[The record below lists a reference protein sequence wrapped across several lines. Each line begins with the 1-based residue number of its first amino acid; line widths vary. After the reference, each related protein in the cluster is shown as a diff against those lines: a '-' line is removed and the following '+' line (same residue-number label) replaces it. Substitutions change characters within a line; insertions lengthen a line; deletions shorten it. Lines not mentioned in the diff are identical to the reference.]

1 MFKRLPFQW
10 KVTMVN
16 MMTSVITLLIASA
29 AIIGYE
35 EYSFRQAKVQKLGS
49 IAELAKGNSMLVL
62 LQKGGDQKERN
73 PFEYLRNEP
82 TVMAACLYGENNE
95 LVAKYLSPQ
104 GNEFLPREPSKV
116 RYRFENNTLLM
127 FEPIVYKGKQ
137 LGTVYIKADT
147 AERFTDRITQY
158 AKILAVSSLI
168 ACLLA
173 LLFSFRLQR
182 IITGP
187 IMELAG
193 TAKVIS
199 GNRDYSLR
207 VQKSSEDEIGQ
218 LIEAFNRMLADIQ
231 QRDSELQAANKRTEE
246 ANAKLEQRV
255 EERTAAL
262 SKATKEAEEAR
273 EAAEVANQTKSAF
286 LANMSHELRTPLNAI
301 IGYSEML
308 REEAEDLG
316 EKSFVDDLN
325 KVHSAGKHLL
335 GLINDVLDIS
345 KIESGKMDLYLE
357 TFDVG
362 QMVKEVANT
371 ISPLVAKN
379 SNKLSLVVSPDIGS
393 IHADMTKVRQG
404 LFNLLSNASKF
415 TSNGTIT
422 LEAVRS
428 QSEGREWMN
437 FKVIDTGIG
446 MTKEQM
452 DRLFQA
458 FVQADAGTTKK
469 FGGTGL
475 GLAITRHFSRM
486 MGGDTTV
493 ASEFKKGSTF
503 TFRIPAKVGTA
514 APETSSAPASPKS
527 ESTIVPTAG
536 SVLVID
542 DDPNIHDLLKRLLQ
556 RQGFKVN
563 GVQSGR
569 EGLKQAREIKPDVII
584 LDVMMPEMD
593 GWNVLSALK
602 NDSVLSEIPVVM
614 LSMIE
619 DKHMGFA
626 LGAADYLTKPI
637 DRDKLSNM
645 LRKYRKSSEDSLVLV
660 VEDEE
665 GIRQFMRALLE
676 REGWAVMEAGNGQQ
690 ALDQVREKRPSLILL
705 DLMMPE
711 MDGFEFVA
719 HLREVVEWKDIP
731 VVVITAMEL
740 TANDYKRLN
749 GNVTKIMR
757 KGSYEQD
764 QLMAD
769 VRQLV
774 SSFVESSSANG
785 AGEATKTE
793 SQKS

>member
-1 MFKRLPFQW
+1 
-10 KVTMVN
+10 MVN
-16 MMTSVITLLIASA
+16 MMTSVITLLIACT
-29 AIIGYE
+29 AIVGYE
-35 EYSFRQAKVQKLGS
+35 EYTFRQDKVQKLGS
-49 IAELAKGNSMLVL
+49 IAELAKGNSTLVL
-62 LQKGGDQKERN
+62 LQKTGDQKDRN
-73 PFEYLRNEP
+73 PFEYLRNDP
-82 TVMAACLYGENNE
+82 TVLAACLYGMDNE
-95 LVAKYLSPQ
+95 LIAKYIPAQ

-116 RYRFENNTLLM
+116 RYRFDDKALYL
-127 FEPIVYKGKQ
+127 FEPVVYNGKQ
-137 LGTVYIKADT
+137 LGTVYLKADLS
-147 AERFTDRITQY
+147 ERFSDRLAQY
-158 AKILAVSSLI
+158 AKILVVSSLI
-168 ACLLA
+168 ACLMA

-182 IITGP
+182 IITSP
-187 IMELAG
+187 ILELAG
-193 TAKVIS
+193 TAKNVS
-199 GNRDYSLR
+199 TNRDYSIR
-207 VQKSSEDEIGQ
+207 ARKTSEDEIGQ
-218 LIEAFNRMLADIQ
+218 MIEAFNRMLADIQ
-231 QRDSELQAANKRTEE
+231 QRDAELQAANRRAEE
-246 ANAKLEQRV
+246 ANALLEQRV

-262 SKATKEAEEAR
+262 SQATRDAEDAR

-308 REEAEDLG
+308 KEEAEDLG

-357 TFDVG
+357 TFDVA
-362 QMVKEVANT
+362 QLVKEVSNT
-371 ISPLVAKN
+371 ITPLVAKN
-379 SNKLSLVVSPDIGS
+379 SNKLNVVCPPDIGTM
-393 IHADMTKVRQG
+393 HADMTKLRQG

-415 TSNGTIT
+415 TSNGTIS
-422 LEAVRS
+422 LEVTRANS
-428 QSEGREWMN
+428 DGKEWVS
-437 FKVIDTGIG
+437 FKVSDTGIG
-446 MTKEQM
+446 MTQEQM

-493 ASEFKKGSTF
+493 ASEFKKGSSF
-503 TFRIPAKVGTA
+503 TIRLPAKVGEA
-514 APETSSAPASPKS
+514 DPESPII
-527 ESTIVPTAG
+527 STRAKGDTTVVEPTAG

-569 EGLKQAREIKPDVII
+569 EGLKIAREIKPDVII

-593 GWNVLSALK
+593 GWNVLSSLK
-602 NDSVLSEIPVVM
+602 HDSVLSEIPVVM

-637 DRDKLSNM
+637 DREKLSSM
-645 LRKYRKSSEDSLVLV
+645 LRKYRRSSEESLVLV

-665 GIRQFMRALLE
+665 GIRQFMRVLLE
-676 REGWAVMEAGNGQQ
+676 RDGWSVMEAGNGQE
-690 ALDQVREKRPSLILL
+690 ALNMIVEKRPSLILL

-711 MDGFEFVA
+711 MDGFEFVSK
-719 HLREVVEWKDIP
+719 LREVTEWKDIP

-757 KGSYEQD
+757 KGSYEQE

-774 SSFVESSSANG
+774 SSFIESGAANG
-785 AGEATKTE
+785 QLK
-793 SQKS
+793 

>member
-1 MFKRLPFQW
+1 
-10 KVTMVN
+10 MVN
-16 MMTSVITLLIASA
+16 MMTSVITLLIACT
-29 AIIGYE
+29 AIVGYE
-35 EYSFRQAKVQKLGS
+35 EYIFRQDKVQKLGS
-49 IAELAKGNSMLVL
+49 IAELAKGNSTLVL
-62 LQKGGDQKERN
+62 LQKTGDQKDRN
-73 PFEYLRNEP
+73 PFEYLRNDP
-82 TVMAACLYGENNE
+82 TVLAACLYGMDNE
-95 LVAKYLSPQ
+95 LIAKYIPAQ

-116 RYRFENNTLLM
+116 RYRFDDKALYL
-127 FEPIVYKGKQ
+127 FEPVVYNGKQ
-137 LGTVYIKADT
+137 LGTVYLKADIS
-147 AERFTDRITQY
+147 ERFSDRLAQY
-158 AKILAVSSLI
+158 AKILVVSSLI
-168 ACLLA
+168 ACLMA

-182 IITGP
+182 IITSP
-187 IMELAG
+187 ILELAG
-193 TAKVIS
+193 TAKTVS
-199 GNRDYSLR
+199 TNRDYSIR
-207 VQKSSEDEIGQ
+207 ARKTSEDEIGQ
-218 LIEAFNRMLADIQ
+218 MIEAFNRMLADIQ
-231 QRDSELQAANKRTEE
+231 QRDAELQAANKRAEE
-246 ANAKLEQRV
+246 ANALLEQRV

-262 SKATKEAEEAR
+262 SQATRDAEDAR

-308 REEAEDLG
+308 KEEAEDLG

-357 TFDVG
+357 TFDVA
-362 QMVKEVANT
+362 QLVKEVSNT
-371 ISPLVAKN
+371 ITPLVAKN
-379 SNKLSLVVSPDIGS
+379 SNKLSVVCPPDIGTM
-393 IHADMTKVRQG
+393 HADMTKLRQG

-415 TSNGTIT
+415 TSNGTIS
-422 LEAVRS
+422 LEATRANS
-428 QSEGREWMN
+428 DGKEWVS
-437 FKVIDTGIG
+437 FKVSDTGIG
-446 MTKEQM
+446 MTQEQM

-493 ASEFKKGSTF
+493 ASEFKKGSSF
-503 TFRIPAKVGTA
+503 TIRLPAIVGEA
-514 APETSSAPASPKS
+514 APESPII
-527 ESTIVPTAG
+527 STRAKGDTTVVEPTAG

-542 DDPNIHDLLKRLLQ
+542 DDPTIHDLLKRLLQ

-569 EGLKQAREIKPDVII
+569 EGLKIAREIRPDVII

-593 GWNVLSALK
+593 GWNVLSSLK
-602 NDSVLSEIPVVM
+602 HDSVLSEIPVVM

-637 DRDKLSNM
+637 DREKLSSM
-645 LRKYRKSSEDSLVLV
+645 LRKYRRSSEESLVLV

-665 GIRQFMRALLE
+665 GIRQFMRVLLE
-676 REGWAVMEAGNGQQ
+676 RDGWSVMEAGNGQE
-690 ALDQVREKRPSLILL
+690 ALNMIVEKRPSLILL

-711 MDGFEFVA
+711 MDGFEFVSK
-719 HLREVVEWKDIP
+719 LREVTEWKDIP

-757 KGSYEQD
+757 KGSYEQE

-769 VRQLV
+769 VRQLI
-774 SSFVESSSANG
+774 SSFIESGADNG
-785 AGEATKTE
+785 QLK
-793 SQKS
+793 

>member
-1 MFKRLPFQW
+1 M
-10 KVTMVN
+10 
-16 MMTSVITLLIASA
+16 
-29 AIIGYE
+29 
-35 EYSFRQAKVQKLGS
+35 
-49 IAELAKGNSMLVL
+49 
-62 LQKGGDQKERN
+62 
-73 PFEYLRNEP
+73 
-82 TVMAACLYGENNE
+82 
-95 LVAKYLSPQ
+95 
-104 GNEFLPREPSKV
+104 
-116 RYRFENNTLLM
+116 
-127 FEPIVYKGKQ
+127 
-137 LGTVYIKADT
+137 
-147 AERFTDRITQY
+147 
-158 AKILAVSSLI
+158 
-168 ACLLA
+168 
-173 LLFSFRLQR
+173 
-182 IITGP
+182 
-187 IMELAG
+187 
-193 TAKVIS
+193 
-199 GNRDYSLR
+199 
-207 VQKSSEDEIGQ
+207 
-218 LIEAFNRMLADIQ
+218 IEAFNRMLADIQ
-231 QRDSELQAANKRTEE
+231 QRDAELQAANKRAEE
-246 ANAKLEQRV
+246 ANALLEQRV

-262 SKATKEAEEAR
+262 SQATRDAEDAR

-308 REEAEDLG
+308 KEEAEDLG

-357 TFDVG
+357 TFDVA
-362 QMVKEVANT
+362 QLIKEVSNT
-371 ISPLVAKN
+371 ITPLVAKN
-379 SNKLSLVVSPDIGS
+379 SNKLKVICPPEIGTMY
-393 IHADMTKVRQG
+393 ADVTKLRQG

-415 TSNGTIT
+415 TSEGTIT
-422 LEAVRS
+422 LEVARGKPDGS
-428 QSEGREWMN
+428 EWMS
-437 FKVIDTGIG
+437 FKVSDTGIG
-446 MTKEQM
+446 MTQEQM

-475 GLAITRHFSRM
+475 GLAITRYFSRM

-503 TFRIPAKVGTA
+503 TIRLPARVGTDT
-514 APETSSAPASPKS
+514 PDVGIVSSTSKS
-527 ESTIVPTAG
+527 DSTMVEATAG

-542 DDPNIHDLLKRLLQ
+542 DDPTIHDLLKRLLQ
-556 RQGFKVN
+556 RQGFTVN

-569 EGLKQAREIKPDVII
+569 EGLQVAREIKPDVII

-593 GWNVLSALK
+593 GWNVLSSLK

-637 DRDKLSNM
+637 NRDKLSGL
-645 LRKYRKSSEDSLVLV
+645 LRKYRRFSDESLVLV

-665 GIRQFMRALLE
+665 GIRQFMRVLLE
-676 REGWAVMEAGNGQQ
+676 RDGWSVMDAANGQE
-690 ALDQVREKRPSLILL
+690 ALAMIAERRPSLILL

-711 MDGFEFVA
+711 MDGFEFVS
-719 HLREVVEWKDIP
+719 HLREVTEWKDIP

-757 KGSYEQD
+757 KGSYEQE

-774 SSFVESSSANG
+774 SSFIESG
-785 AGEATKTE
+785 AAKSGEK
-793 SQKS
+793 

>member
-1 MFKRLPFQW
+1 
-10 KVTMVN
+10 MVN
-16 MMTSVITLLIASA
+16 MMTSVITLLIACT
-29 AIIGYE
+29 AIVGYE
-35 EYSFRQAKVQKLGS
+35 EYTFRQDKVQKLGS
-49 IAELAKGNSMLVL
+49 IAELAKGNSTLVL
-62 LQKGGDQKERN
+62 LQKTGDQRDRN
-73 PFEYLRNEP
+73 PFEYLRNDP
-82 TVMAACLYGENNE
+82 SVLAACLYGMDNE
-95 LVAKYLSPQ
+95 LIAKYIPAQ

-116 RYRFENNTLLM
+116 RYRFDDKALYL
-127 FEPIVYKGKQ
+127 FEPVVYNGKQ
-137 LGTVYIKADT
+137 LGTVYLKADLS
-147 AERFTDRITQY
+147 ERFSDRLAQY
-158 AKILAVSSLI
+158 AKILVVSSLI
-168 ACLLA
+168 ACLMA

-182 IITGP
+182 IITSP
-187 IMELAG
+187 ILELAG
-193 TAKVIS
+193 TAKTVS
-199 GNRDYSLR
+199 TNRDYSVR
-207 VQKSSEDEIGQ
+207 ARKTSEDEIGQ
-218 LIEAFNRMLADIQ
+218 MIEAFNRMLADIQ
-231 QRDSELQAANKRTEE
+231 QRDAELQAANKRAEE
-246 ANAKLEQRV
+246 ANALLEQRV

-262 SKATKEAEEAR
+262 SQATRDAEDAR

-308 REEAEDLG
+308 KEEAEDLG

-357 TFDVG
+357 TFDVA
-362 QMVKEVANT
+362 QLIKEVSNT
-371 ISPLVAKN
+371 ITPLVAKN
-379 SNKLSLVVSPDIGS
+379 SNKLKVICPPEIGTMY
-393 IHADMTKVRQG
+393 ADVTKLRQG

-415 TSNGTIT
+415 TSEGTIT
-422 LEAVRS
+422 LEVARGKPDGS
-428 QSEGREWMN
+428 EWMS
-437 FKVIDTGIG
+437 FKVSDTGIG
-446 MTKEQM
+446 MTQEQM

-503 TFRIPAKVGTA
+503 TIRVPARVGTDT
-514 APETSSAPASPKS
+514 PEVGIVSSTSKAD
-527 ESTIVPTAG
+527 STMVEATAG

-542 DDPNIHDLLKRLLQ
+542 DDPTIHDLLKRLLQ
-556 RQGFKVN
+556 RQGFTVN

-569 EGLKQAREIKPDVII
+569 EGLQVAREIKPDVII

-593 GWNVLSALK
+593 GWNVLSSLK

-637 DRDKLSNM
+637 NRDKLSGL
-645 LRKYRKSSEDSLVLV
+645 LRKYRRFSDESLVLV

-665 GIRQFMRALLE
+665 GIRQFMRVLLE
-676 REGWAVMEAGNGQQ
+676 RDGWSVMDAANGQE
-690 ALDQVREKRPSLILL
+690 ALAMIAERRPSLILL

-711 MDGFEFVA
+711 MDGFEFVS
-719 HLREVVEWKDIP
+719 HLREVTEWKDIP

-757 KGSYEQD
+757 KGSYEQE

-774 SSFVESSSANG
+774 SSFIESG
-785 AGEATKTE
+785 AA
-793 SQKS
+793 KSGGK

>member
-1 MFKRLPFQW
+1 
-10 KVTMVN
+10 MVN

>member
-10 KVTMVN
+10 KVTAVN
-16 MMTSVITLLIASA
+16 MLTSVVTLLIACG
-29 AIIGYE
+29 AIVGYE
-35 EYSFRQAKVQKLGS
+35 EYTFRQAKVQKLGS
-49 IAELAKGNSMLVL
+49 IAELAKGNSTLVL
-62 LQKGGDQKERN
+62 LQKGGEQRERN

-82 TVMAACLYGENNE
+82 TILAACLYGSTNE
-95 LVAKYLSPQ
+95 LVAKYIPAQ

-116 RYRFENNTLLM
+116 RYRFDDNSLFL
-127 FEPIVYKGKQ
+127 FEPIVYNGKQ
-137 LGTVYIKADT
+137 LGTVYLKADLS
-147 AERFTDRITQY
+147 ERFADRLAQY
-158 AKILAVSSLI
+158 AKIVAASSLI

-173 LLFSFRLQR
+173 MLFSFKLQR
-182 IITGP
+182 IITDP
-187 IMELAG
+187 ILELAR
-193 TAKVIS
+193 TAKSVS
-199 GNRDYSLR
+199 EKRDYSVR
-207 VQKSSEDEIGQ
+207 ARRSSEDEIGQ
-218 LIEAFNRMLADIQ
+218 MIEAFNRMLADIQ
-231 QRDSELQAANKRTEE
+231 QRDTELQAANKRAEE
-246 ANAKLEQRV
+246 ANALLEQRV
-255 EERTAAL
+255 EERTSAL
-262 SKATKEAEEAR
+262 RQATREALDAR

-308 REEAEDLG
+308 REEAEDIG
-316 EKSFVDDLN
+316 EQAFVDDLN

-357 TFDVG
+357 TFDIG
-362 QMVKEVANT
+362 QLIREVSNT
-371 ISPLVAKN
+371 ITPLVAKN
-379 SNKLSLVVSPDIGS
+379 SNKLELVFPDDIGLMY
-393 IHADMTKVRQG
+393 ADMTKVRQG

-415 TSNGTIT
+415 THNGTIK
-422 LEAVRS
+422 LEALRTQAENKDWVH
-428 QSEGREWMN
+428 
-437 FKVIDTGIG
+437 FKVSDTGIG
-446 MTKEQM
+446 MTQEQM

-503 TFRIPAKVGTA
+503 TIKLPARVESA
-514 APETSSAPASPKS
+514 APEAPAAPVKP
-527 ESTIVPTAG
+527 VPEPVAEVNVG
-536 SVLVID
+536 KVLVID
-542 DDPNIHDLLKRLLQ
+542 DDPTIHDLLKRLLL
-556 RQGFKVN
+556 RQGFKVS

-593 GWNVLSALK
+593 GWNVLSSLK
-602 NDSVLSEIPVVM
+602 NDPILSEIPVVM

-637 DRDKLSNM
+637 DREKLSSL
-645 LRKYRKSSEDSLVLV
+645 LRKYRRTADEALVLV

-665 GIRQFMRALLE
+665 GVRQFMRVLLE
-676 REGWAVMEAGNGQQ
+676 RDGWTVMEAGNGQE
-690 ALDQVREKRPSLILL
+690 ALTRVAEKRPSLILL

-711 MDGFEFVA
+711 MDGFEFVSK
-719 HLREVVEWKDIP
+719 LREVTEWKDIP

-740 TANDYKRLN
+740 TASDYQRLN

-757 KGSYEQD
+757 KGSYQQD
-764 QLMAD
+764 QLMSD

-774 SSFVESSSANG
+774 SSFVESGNA
-785 AGEATKTE
+785 AAADKKQE
-793 SQKS
+793 SIPN